1 MARWAALLLGVAC
14 RAAAPAP
21 VGEVVVAALGR
32 DGLAALRRCERTV
45 GVELGAWRPGGSL
58 GLSGSEVRRACGEA
72 EVALE
77 RHFDAVAGR
86 YRESIQ
92 PLDGLA
98 RVAEDSRVLAI
109 LLDEGER
116 GPPLAAAID
125 HLRRALTEERATMER
140 AAGAAAA
147 RAVVVEAVSM
157 PGDELRRRVRQAVEN
172 DVHDI
177 GQLADL
183 FDRHARQQSE
193 ARYVRRWSLRTAGA
207 WAEAVVRRHREA
219 TVAWTSTDP
228 AGAAAAAA
236 FATYVTAC
244 EALIEA
250 WRASLAAYP
259 PGAIPADEGAA
270 ALAALQAAHARW
282 SAAQLAA
289 LAALGP
295 A

>member
-1 MARWAALLLGVAC
+1 
-14 RAAAPAP
+14 
-21 VGEVVVAALGR
+21 
-32 DGLAALRRCERTV
+32 
-45 GVELGAWRPGGSL
+45 
-58 GLSGSEVRRACGEA
+58 LSGSEVRRACGGAEA
-72 EVALE
+72 ALE
-77 RHFDAVAGR
+77 RHFEAVAGR
-86 YRESIQ
+86 YREAIQ

-98 RVAEDSRVLAI
+98 RVAEDARVLAI

-116 GPPLAAAID
+116 GPPFAAAVD
-125 HLRRALTEERATMER
+125 HLRRALTEERGAMER

-147 RAVVVEAVSM
+147 RELAVTAEAL
-157 PGDELRRRVRQAVEN
+157 PGEELRRRLRQSVDN
-172 DVHDI
+172 DAHDI

-193 ARYVRRWSLRTAGA
+193 PRYVRRWSLRTAGA

-219 TVAWTSTDP
+219 VGAWTSPDP
-228 AGAAAAAA
+228 AGAAASAT
-236 FATYVTAC
+236 FGTYVTAC

-270 ALAALQAAHARW
+270 ALASLQEAHAQW
-282 SAAQLAA
+282 SAAREAA